1 MAASS
6 GQPQG
11 AQNGKVKKEF
21 TDEQKR
27 TFGLLGVAGVLFL
40 IVAAIY
46 LPGMLSGGSSS
57 TETVQVPVSET
68 KTTPDSATTPATAPG
83 EIPTGS
89 VGDMAAAPAAA
100 PAATTVNYTPVS
112 KSRSDPF
119 TPFIVNPLP
128 PPPAQAQEEPP
139 LNIPQPVTSELA
151 PLSIDAPNVGQGNQD
166 TQPRLDLPP
175 IEIKRMNTPV
185 KRPSDINPPPR
196 GSGSGNNG
204 DPQPSYDK
212 RLSGV
217 VIANGVRALLEISSG
232 GELKNYVV
240 QPGDTVE
247 GITVL
252 NIQRFSEGTATITRM
267 LIREGGQERYV
278 DLKPAPQAAA
288 AGGAPGTP

>member
-1 MAASS
+1 MAVSS
-6 GQPQG
+6 GPPQG
-11 AQNGKVKKEF
+11 APTGKVKKEF
-21 TDEQKR
+21 TDDQKR

-46 LPGMLSGGSSS
+46 LPGMLSGSTP
-57 TETVQVPVSET
+57 TETVQVPVSDTTTASGET
-68 KTTPDSATTPATAPG
+68 AVTPAPG
-83 EIPTGS
+83 EIPTGA

-100 PAATTVNYTPVS
+100 PAAATNINYTPVS

-128 PPPAQAQEEPP
+128 PPQKEAVPP
-139 LNIPQPVTSELA
+139 LDIPQPNSPELA
-151 PLSIDAPNVGQGNQD
+151 PLDISGPAGGGAKEQPALYLPSINI
-166 TQPRLDLPP
+166 PRMTT
-175 IEIKRMNTPV
+175 EIKAPR
-185 KRPSDINPPPR
+185 DINPPPR
-196 GSGSGNNG
+196 GSGSGNNS

-267 LIREGGQERYV
+267 LIRENGQERYV

-288 AGGAPGTP
+288 GAGAPGALQ